1 MSPDTERLLA
11 ASAVLAAYAAFC
23 GLTAWRA
30 CRRRRSEAPPSDMPG
45 TPPMLVAYASQTG
58 FAEELA
64 QRTAAMLQAGA
75 VPVRVRGVDG
85 LDADALASARRA
97 LFVVSTTGEGDAP
110 DSAAR
115 FVHRVMGSSA
125 MLQGLDYGLLALG
138 DRSYVRYCDFG
149 RRLDAWLQAQGARPL
164 FSRIEVDG
172 GATDALHRW
181 QTHVEG
187 IAGTAQGRA
196 SFAMEPDFAPWRL
209 VERCVLNPNGLGGPV
224 FRLAFE
230 PLSGQPT
237 WRAGDIAVL
246 APRNPPRAVQALL
259 ATLGLTGEAPAEG
272 GTLSAVLATR
282 QLPPDASA
290 LCGQSTAT
298 LLEQLTCLPRR
309 EYSIASVPEDGRL
322 ELLVR
327 QVRNDAGGLGIG
339 SGWLTTHVPIGG
351 EVALR
356 LRSNQAFRAPEQ
368 DMPMIF
374 IGNGTGIAGLRA
386 HLHARLRA
394 GHRQNW
400 LLFGERSRARD
411 FLCGEEIEGWL
422 TAGGLARLDLAFSR
436 DEPRRYVQDAL
447 RDEAPMLCRWV
458 DAGAVILV
466 CGSLQR
472 MAPGVHAVLQEAL
485 GGDVLT
491 ELAAQGRYRRDV
503 Y

>member
-23 GLTAWRA
+23 GVIAWRA
-30 CRRRRSEAPPSDMPG
+30 ARRRRPATTTAAMPG
-45 TPPMLVAYASQTG
+45 ASPVLVAYASQTG

-64 QRTAAMLQAGA
+64 QRTAAVLQAGA
-75 VPVRVRGVDG
+75 VPVHVSDVDS
-85 LDADALASARRA
+85 LDAKALSSARRA
-97 LFVVSTTGEGDAP
+97 LFLVSTTGEGDAP

-115 FVHRVMGSSA
+115 FVRQVMGGA
-125 MLQGLDYGLLALG
+125 ATLKGLDYGLLALG

-149 RRLDAWLQAQGARPL
+149 RRLDGWLQAQGATPL

-196 SFAMEPDFAPWRL
+196 SFAIEPEFAPWRL
-209 VERCVLNPNGLGGPV
+209 VERRILNPNGLGGPV

-230 PLSGQPT
+230 PLAGQPT

-259 ATLGLTGEAPAEG
+259 ATLGFNGEAPAEG
-272 GTLSAVLATR
+272 GALSAALATR
-282 QLPPDASA
+282 QLPSDASA
-290 LCGQSTAT
+290 LSGQSAAT
-298 LLEQLTCLPRR
+298 LLEQLTRLPRR

-327 QVRNDAGGLGIG
+327 QVRNEAGGLGIG

-400 LLFGERSRARD
+400 LLFGERSRASD

-422 TAGGLARLDLAFSR
+422 AAGGLARLDLAFSR

-447 RDEAPMLCRWV
+447 RDETPMLRRWV

-466 CGSLQR
+466 CGSLQG

-485 GGDVLT
+485 GTDTLT